1 MKAVFSVDITAAAA
15 APHKPRILYAE
26 DEEPV
31 ARLVRSRLAAQ
42 GIEVVW
48 ARDGEEALRLV
59 EQESFDVVAL
69 DYRMPRHDGLEVLRR
84 MRARNIHLPTVMISG
99 MGSLDVAVEAVRLGA
114 VDYLIKDPQ
123 GAYLDLLPTTIQRLI
138 EQQQLLREKERADA
152 ARTRLMAA
160 LAHDLHQPL
169 VALRLQLEDLG
180 GRIADEHRERV
191 VHMLNFVRVGESM
204 LEQITEKSA
213 LESGRIIPHPRR
225 FDLCQL
231 IEEVRREFQTV
242 ADAKE
247 IMIRTFTGTPLL
259 LDTDPGLFR
268 RLLGNLVAN
277 SIRYTEQGGILIG
290 LRRTPDHWRLEV
302 WDTGSGIAAADLP
315 HIFDDFYRGAGRT
328 HGSGVGLGLATVRQ
342 IAGLL
347 NLSIGVRSRPGSGT
361 MFSIG
366 GNCLAPSND

>member
-1 MKAVFSVDITAAAA
+1 MRTVLSVAIDAAAA
-15 APHKPRILYAE
+15 EPRLPRILYAE
-26 DEEPV
+26 DEEAV

-42 GIEVVW
+42 GIELVW

-59 EQESFDVVAL
+59 EQDSFDVVAL

-84 MRARNIHLPTVMISG
+84 MRARGILLPTVMISG

-114 VDYLIKDPQ
+114 VDYLVKDPQ

-138 EQQQLLREKERADA
+138 EQQRLRREKERDDA
-152 ARTRLMAA
+152 ARSRLMAA

-180 GRIADEHRERV
+180 GQISGEHRERV
-191 VHMLNFVRVGESM
+191 SHMLDFVRIGETM

-213 LESGRIIPHPRR
+213 LESGRIVPHPRR
-225 FDLCQL
+225 FDLCHL
-231 IEEVRREFQTV
+231 VEEVRREFQPV

-247 IMIRTFTGTPLL
+247 LMVRTFAVGELVI
-259 LDTDPGLFR
+259 DTDPSLFR

-277 SIRYTEQGGILIG
+277 AIRYTDQGGILIG
-290 LRRTPDHWRLEV
+290 VRRGAGQWRVEV
-302 WDTGSGIAAADLP
+302 WDTGAGITADDLP
-315 HIFDDFYRGAGRT
+315 HIFDDFFRGGGRG

-347 NLSIGVRSRPGSGT
+347 GLSIGVRSRPGSGS

-366 GNCLAPSND
+366 GTRAGAP